1 MNIQPGKLKRQRK
14 SIRSAASSLGVR
26 LAAVLKFA
34 LFLGVI
40 AAFLNIYIYLNQK
53 ISETDLAI
61 RATGS
66 RIDWT
71 EREIAQLR
79 IHREELSR
87 WEHIRVKIAQFNLE
101 LREPAPGQVGRMA
114 LLSPHQAEMVP
125 LETVAAVTTVPRAR
139 TAGRN

>member
-14 SIRSAASSLGVR
+14 NTQNAASVLGAR
-26 LAAVLKFA
+26 LGAVIKFA

-61 RATGS
+61 RETGS
-66 RIDWT
+66 RIDRT

-79 IHREELSR
+79 IQREELSR
-87 WEHIRVKIAQFNLE
+87 WEYIRAKINQFQLG

-114 LLSPHQAEMVP
+114 LLSPRQAELVP
-125 LETVAAVTTVPRAR
+125 LEVVATTAVPAR
-139 TAGRN
+139 SNGRN

>member
-1 MNIQPGKLKRQRK
+1 MNIQPGKLKKQRRSRQH
-14 SIRSAASSLGVR
+14 AASSLGAR
-26 LAAVLKFA
+26 LGAVIKFA

-53 ISETDLAI
+53 ISETELAI
-61 RATGS
+61 RKTAS

-79 IHREELSR
+79 IRREELSR

-101 LREPAPGQVGRMA
+101 LREPAPGQVNRMA
-114 LLSPHQAEMVP
+114 LLSPRQAELVP
-125 LETVAAVTTVPRAR
+125 LEAVATVNRPR

>member
-1 MNIQPGKLKRQRK
+1 MNIQPGKLKKQRRNRQH
-14 SIRSAASSLGVR
+14 ADSSLGAR
-26 LAAVLKFA
+26 LGAVIKFA

-53 ISETDLAI
+53 ISETELAI
-61 RATGS
+61 RKTS
-66 RIDWT
+66 SQIDWT

-79 IHREELSR
+79 IRREEFSR

-114 LLSPHQAEMVP
+114 LLSPRQAELVP
-125 LETVAAVTTVPRAR
+125 LEAVATVNRPRTV
-139 TAGRN
+139 GRN

>member
-1 MNIQPGKLKRQRK
+1 MNIQPGKLKKQR
-14 SIRSAASSLGVR
+14 RSSQHAASSLGAR
-26 LAAVLKFA
+26 LGAVIKFA

-53 ISETDLAI
+53 ISETELAI
-61 RATGS
+61 RKTAS

-101 LREPAPGQVGRMA
+101 LREPAPGQVNRMA
-114 LLSPHQAEMVP
+114 LLSPRQAELVP
-125 LETVAAVTTVPRAR
+125 LEAVATVNRPR

>member
-1 MNIQPGKLKRQRK
+1 MNIQPGKLKKQRK
-14 SIRSAASSLGVR
+14 SIQNAASSLGVR

-61 RATGS
+61 RSTGS

-79 IHREELSR
+79 IRREELSG
-87 WEHIRVKIAQFNLE
+87 WEHIRVKIAQFNLG

-114 LLSPHQAEMVP
+114 LLSPRQAEMIP
-125 LETVAAVTTVPRAR
+125 LEAIATTAVPRTR

>member
-1 MNIQPGKLKRQRK
+1 MNIQPGKLKKQR
-14 SIRSAASSLGVR
+14 RSSQHAASSLGAR
-26 LAAVLKFA
+26 LGAVIKFA

-53 ISETDLAI
+53 ISETELAI
-61 RATGS
+61 RKTSS

-101 LREPAPGQVGRMA
+101 LREPAPGQVNRMA
-114 LLSPHQAEMVP
+114 LLSPRQAELVP
-125 LETVAAVTTVPRAR
+125 LEAVATVNRPR

>member
-1 MNIQPGKLKRQRK
+1 MNIQPGKLKKQR
-14 SIRSAASSLGVR
+14 RSSQHAASSLGAR
-26 LAAVLKFA
+26 LGAVIKFA

-53 ISETDLAI
+53 ISETELAI
-61 RATGS
+61 RKTAS

-79 IHREELSR
+79 IRREELSR
-87 WEHIRVKIAQFNLE
+87 WEHIRTKIAQFKLE

-114 LLSPHQAEMVP
+114 LLSPRQAELVP
-125 LETVAAVTTVPRAR
+125 LEAVATVNRPRTT
-139 TAGRN
+139 GRN

>member
-1 MNIQPGKLKRQRK
+1 MNIQPGKLKKQR
-14 SIRSAASSLGVR
+14 RSSQHAASSLGAR
-26 LAAVLKFA
+26 LGAVIKFA

-53 ISETDLAI
+53 ISETELAI
-61 RATGS
+61 RKTAS

-79 IHREELSR
+79 IRREELSR

-114 LLSPHQAEMVP
+114 LLSPRQAELVP
-125 LETVAAVTTVPRAR
+125 LEAVATVNRTRTV
-139 TAGRN
+139 GRN